1 MTGVKIVDFAKS
13 SGGYYAPATLAST
26 NTEVLYVSGQP
37 GSTHGGIAP
46 TDYESQIQ
54 LALMNLRKIMII
66 GGVTVK
72 DILKLTL
79 LIVDYDP
86 KQRKHARPL
95 EKFLAGHRPAITLIP
110 VIQLAVPSWL
120 FEIDA
125 VIARPAPSSS
135 VPRQLSLERAEKTV
149 DVVII
154 GAGLSGLAA
163 ATELQRAGRSFI
175 ILEARDRVGGK
186 TWSQPSPDGE
196 QGVVDVGAAWINN
209 TNQSRMYALAKK
221 YGAEILE
228 QNTTGKCVLQ
238 GADGKCSTFEYGDL
252 PKFDAAIV
260 KDVARIRDMVEA
272 DCQTLDPARPQ
283 NAEWDSVTFEAYLNS
298 RHASEEALATATVW
312 TRAMLGQDPKDISA
326 LYFLTYCRSG
336 GGLLQMRSDR
346 LGGGQHLRI
355 RQGTQLFSIG
365 LARDLP
371 EGAICLS
378 TPVSSITQNGISSDV
393 EVTTTTQ
400 KTYRARKVITTVPSP
415 VLKTISFTP
424 QLPSS
429 KKLWSESSVYG
440 YYTKAMMIFRTPF
453 WVEKGYCGLTQSFTG
468 PAAVIRDTSS
478 LPDQKH
484 VLTCF
489 MAGDPGRD
497 WATLSTKEREKA
509 LVKQIGQLFNSEVE
523 SSREFVN
530 MVTYEWISD
539 PYSGWGC
546 PCASL
551 APGVMDTLGG
561 GGLREPFGN
570 LHFAGTET
578 AVNWRGYMEGAV
590 ESGERAAAEVIQGLD
605 AGALARL

>member
-1 MTGVKIVDFAKS
+1 MTGVKIVDFAKC
-13 SGGYYAPATLAST
+13 SGGYYAPATLSPT
-26 NTEVLYVSGQP
+26 NSEVLYVSGQP
-37 GSTHGGIAP
+37 GSTRGGIVP
-46 TDYESQIQ
+46 TDYESQIH
-54 LALMNLRKIMII
+54 LALLNLRKIMII

-79 LIVDYDP
+79 LIVNYDP

-95 EKFLAGHRPAITLIP
+95 EKFLTGHRPAITLVP
-110 VIQLAVPSWL
+110 VAQLAVPGWL

-125 VIARPAPSSS
+125 VIARPSSS
-135 VPRQLSLERAEKTV
+135 VSIPRQLSLEPVEKIV
-149 DVVII
+149 DVVIV
-154 GAGLSGLAA
+154 GAGLAGLAA
-163 ATELQRAGRSFI
+163 ATELQRAGHSFM

-186 TWSQPSPDGE
+186 TWSQALLDGE
-196 QGVVDVGAAWINN
+196 QGVVDLGAAWINS
-209 TNQSRMYALAKK
+209 TNQSKMYALAKK

-238 GADGKCSTFEYGDL
+238 DADGNCSTFEYGDL
-252 PKFDAAIV
+252 PKFNTAIA

-272 DCQTLDPARPQ
+272 DCQTLNPARPQ
-283 NAEWDSVTFEAYLNS
+283 NAEWDSVTFEAYLRS
-298 RHASEEALATATVW
+298 SGASAEALATATVW

-365 LARDLP
+365 LAKDLP
-371 EGAICLS
+371 EGTVCLS
-378 TPVSSITQNGISSDV
+378 TPVSSITQGNISSDI
-393 EVTTTTQ
+393 EVTTVNQ
-400 KTYRARKVITTVPSP
+400 KKFRARKVITTVPSP

-424 QLPSS
+424 DLPSS

-453 WVEKGYCGLTQSFTG
+453 WVEKGYCGLSQSFTG

-484 VLTCF
+484 ILTCF
-489 MAGDPGRD
+489 VAGDPGRV
-497 WATLSTKEREKA
+497 WAALATEEREMA
-509 LVKQIGQLFNSEVE
+509 LVKQIGQLFNSKVE
-523 SSREFVN
+523 ASRDFVN

-551 APGVMDTLGG
+551 TPGVMDTLGG
-561 GGLREPFGN
+561 SGLREPFGD

-590 ESGERAAAEVIQGLD
+590 ESGERAAAEVIQGLK